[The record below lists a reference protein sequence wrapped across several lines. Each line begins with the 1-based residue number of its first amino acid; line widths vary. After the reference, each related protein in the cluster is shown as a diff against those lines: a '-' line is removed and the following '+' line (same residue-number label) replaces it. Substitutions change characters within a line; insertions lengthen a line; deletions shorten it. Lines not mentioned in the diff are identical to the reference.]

1 MGQHVEQIQ
10 KLKVEDE
17 RNTEKIQAQNSQLKI
32 QQQKIEDQKNSITDL
47 NKNSELQKL
56 ELEEQTK
63 MTLKEKRINEQHREK
78 IQAQHSRLKIQQ
90 QEIEDQKNSITDLNK
105 NFDLQK
111 LDLEEQTKMTLEEKR
126 INEQHREKI
135 QAQNSRLK
143 IQQQEIEDQK
153 IR

>member
-1 MGQHVEQIQ
+1 MG
-10 KLKVEDE
+10 K
-17 RNTEKIQAQNSQLKI
+17 
-32 QQQKIEDQKNSITDL
+32 
-47 NKNSELQKL
+47 
-56 ELEEQTK
+56 
-63 MTLKEKRINEQHREK
+63 
-78 IQAQHSRLKIQQ
+78 
-90 QEIEDQKNSITDLNK
+90 IEDQKNSITDLNK

-153 IR
+153 NSITDLNKNFDLQKLDLEKQKEMTLEEKRINEQHVEKK